1 MKVSK
6 GTKLFALGV
15 LLVVIDQIIKILVK
29 TNMQIGEHFNVIGNW
44 FQIFFIENEGM
55 AFGMKF
61 GGMAGKFCLSLFRI
75 ILFGLLFWWIS
86 SLSRKSVTPDGGKAL
101 LPDGKTPVV
110 PTGVLV
116 GLTLIAA
123 GAMGNL
129 IDCLFYGLI
138 FDYAPFMFGRVVDML
153 YFPLIDTIWPTWMPF
168 VGGER
173 FLFFAP
179 IFNFADS
186 CVTVGAI
193 YLLIFHYWPMYGAQI
208 AFRDYRARDGI
219 TGSQWVGLKWFEK
232 FLSDFQTGIFYWS
245 FSWKCFHTASA
256 ALRGTTAARVSTSA
270 SLMAFMVPNR
280 FRKSSRRLG
289 PTPGMPSSADFMVLL
304 VWLSWW

>member
-15 LLVVIDQIIKILVK
+15 LLVVIDQIMKILVK

-138 FDYAPFMFGRVVDML
+138 FDYAPFLFGRVVDML
-153 YFPLIDTIWPTWMPF
+153 YFPLIDTVWPTWMPF

-193 YLLIFHYWPMYGAQI
+193 YLLIFQY
-208 AFRDYRARDGI
+208 
-219 TGSQWVGLKWFEK
+219 
-232 FLSDFQTGIFYWS
+232 S
-245 FSWKCFHTASA
+245 FFMREDAPRTKDKNA
-256 ALRGTTAARVSTSA
+256 AAE
-270 SLMAFMVPNR
+270 
-280 FRKSSRRLG
+280 
-289 PTPGMPSSADFMVLL
+289 
-304 VWLSWW
+304 

>member
-15 LLVVIDQIIKILVK
+15 LLVVIDQIMKILVK

-86 SLSRKSVTPDGGKAL
+86 TLSRKSVTPDGGKAL

-153 YFPLIDTIWPTWMPF
+153 YFPLIDTVWPTWMPF

-193 YLLIFHYWPMYGAQI
+193 YLLIFQY
-208 AFRDYRARDGI
+208 
-219 TGSQWVGLKWFEK
+219 
-232 FLSDFQTGIFYWS
+232 S
-245 FSWKCFHTASA
+245 FFMREDAPRTKDKNA
-256 ALRGTTAARVSTSA
+256 AAE
-270 SLMAFMVPNR
+270 
-280 FRKSSRRLG
+280 
-289 PTPGMPSSADFMVLL
+289 
-304 VWLSWW
+304 

>member
-15 LLVVIDQIIKILVK
+15 LLVVTDQIIKILVK

-193 YLLIFHYWPMYGAQI
+193 YLLIFQY
-208 AFRDYRARDGI
+208 
-219 TGSQWVGLKWFEK
+219 
-232 FLSDFQTGIFYWS
+232 S
-245 FSWKCFHTASA
+245 FFMREDAPRTKDKNA
-256 ALRGTTAARVSTSA
+256 AAE
-270 SLMAFMVPNR
+270 
-280 FRKSSRRLG
+280 
-289 PTPGMPSSADFMVLL
+289 
-304 VWLSWW
+304 